1 MIKIRKA
8 QPCGFCFGV
17 RRAINMAEDALKT
30 KAKIYSLGPIIHN
43 PLVVKELSGKGIKV
57 ISDVRR
63 ARGGKIL
70 IRSHGIEP
78 SIREKIKKNK
88 IGIIDATCPFVERSH
103 RIVNKLKK
111 EGFYIIIVGEKNHP
125 EVAALAE
132 AAGKDKSVVIDG
144 SQIRRLSLKN
154 KRVALLAQS
163 TLTKSLFEGIVLSVQ
178 NKNASELRILDT
190 LCSDVTKR
198 QSEAVRLCKSVNL
211 MLVIG
216 GRISANTKRLAEICR
231 GQGVKTYH
239 LESEKDLKK
248 SWFKNG
254 CKATGIISGSSTPSW
269 VVDRVMTSVK
279 KMKT

>member
-1 MIKIRKA
+1 M
-8 QPCGFCFGV
+8 V
-17 RRAINMAEDALKT
+17 
-30 KAKIYSLGPIIHN
+30 SLSN
-43 PLVVKELSGKGIKV
+43 LSTLSGNSI
-57 ISDVRR
+57 DQ
-63 ARGGKIL
+63 
-70 IRSHGIEP
+70 P

-132 AAGKDKSVVIDG
+132 AAGKNKRVVIDD
-144 SQIRRLSLKN
+144 SQIRRFSLKN

-163 TLTKSLFEGIVLSVQ
+163 TLTKSLFERIVLSVQ
-178 NKNASELRILDT
+178 NKNASKLRILDT

-254 CKATGIISGSSTPSW
+254 CKRYTI
-269 VVDRVMTSVK
+269 
-279 KMKT
+279 